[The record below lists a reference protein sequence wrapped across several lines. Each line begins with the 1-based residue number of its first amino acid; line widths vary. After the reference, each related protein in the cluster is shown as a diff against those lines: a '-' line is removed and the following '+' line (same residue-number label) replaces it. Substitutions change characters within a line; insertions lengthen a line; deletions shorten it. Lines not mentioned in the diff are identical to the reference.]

1 MKAGK
6 NHYQVLDI
14 PVNASLSEIKKAY
27 RRLALVFHPDKHP
40 DPVISI
46 PKFNEIKEAYLV
58 LIDPTSRRNY
68 DREFHFQKYQPKE
81 TILASEADEVLQ
93 MCKQLWSNQQKQDPF
108 RIDQDLLYFQISQ
121 ILSSHNI
128 RLVINKRNSNLD
140 QEIIDYLMDCSTI
153 LSLDKK
159 KELAK
164 TWLLIAH
171 DNTKLT
177 TAVQDYLKK
186 ATIWSN
192 WEKYKIPIAMGLAL
206 LICIGIY
213 FWT

>member
-14 PVNASLSEIKKAY
+14 PVNASLSDIKKAY

-46 PKFNEIKEAYLV
+46 PKFNEIKEAYQVLV
-58 LIDPTSRRNY
+58 DPTSRRKY

-93 MCKQLWSNQQKQDPF
+93 LCKQLWSNQQKQDPF
-108 RIDQDLLYFQISQ
+108 RIDQDLLYFQICQ

-128 RLVINKRNSNLD
+128 RLVINKRNSTLD
-140 QEIIDYLMDCSTI
+140 QEIIQYLMDCSTI
-153 LSLDKK
+153 LGLDKK

-164 TWLLIAH
+164 TWQLIAN
-171 DNTKLT
+171 DNTKLS
-177 TAVQDYLKK
+177 TAIQDYLKK
-186 ATIWSN
+186 ARIWSN